1 MPKVTEEHKER
12 RRQEILEGAKRC
24 FARYGYEGATV
35 AKLEEE
41 VGLSRGAIF
50 NYFESKEALFL
61 AVAASLSYRMTEI
74 WLAEGFRALLDAI
87 VAEDTDWLAVQLEAV
102 RRVRTDPAFRK
113 QTEALDEEAAAT
125 RPERL
130 ERLREHGLREDFP
143 IEVVATFLSLV
154 ANGLALRVTVG
165 EPVPD
170 LDLLAEL
177 VDTGVA
183 VRGRGNP

>member
-41 VGLSRGAIF
+41 IGLSRGAIF
-50 NYFESKEALFL
+50 NYVDSKEALFL
-61 AVAASLSYRMTEI
+61 AVAASLTYRMTEI

-102 RRVRTDPAFRK
+102 RRIRTEPAFRK

-125 RPERL
+125 RPQRM
-130 ERLREHGLREDFP
+130 ERLRDGLREDLP

-183 VRGRGNP
+183 ARGRGNA